1 MTTATYRQYS
11 GTAAE
16 LYQSFF
22 VPSIATPVSA
32 ELLGA
37 AALQPGTR
45 VLDVA
50 CGTGVVTRAAA
61 ERIGPTGSVT
71 GIDVAP
77 DMIAVA
83 RTIPSGGAPI
93 TWQEA
98 DAASLPLP
106 DESFDVG
113 LCQMGLM
120 FMEDRA
126 GALGELHRVL
136 APGGRVVVNTPGRI
150 QHPFQVM
157 EQAIADTLD
166 PSLGAFVSAVFS
178 MHDPSVLAGLL
189 QEAGFGDVS
198 WKEYSAI
205 FDLPGPVEFLW
216 NYINLTPM
224 GALVG
229 DAPDAAKA
237 AMERQV
243 VAGWAPHVVNGR
255 MPVEQP
261 MALAWGVRS
270 WNDPT
275 AGSES

>member
-1 MTTATYRQYS
+1 MTTATYRHYS

-32 ELLGA
+32 ELLRT

-61 ERIGPTGSVT
+61 ELIAPTGSVT
-71 GIDVAP
+71 GIDLAP
-77 DMIAVA
+77 DMIEVA
-83 RTIPSGGAPI
+83 RSIPAGGAPI
-93 TWQEA
+93 AWQAA

-106 DESFDVG
+106 DRSYDVV

-126 GALGELHRVL
+126 GALRELHRVL

-150 QHPFQVM
+150 QPLFEVM
-157 EQAIADTLD
+157 EQAIADNLD
-166 PSLGAFVSAVFS
+166 PRLGAFVSAVFS
-178 MHDPSVLAGLL
+178 MHDPSVLADLL
-189 QEAGFGDVS
+189 REAGFGNVAS
-198 WKEYSAI
+198 REYSAV
-205 FDLPGPVEFLW
+205 FDLPGPLEFLW

-224 GALVG
+224 GALVA
-229 DAPDAAKA
+229 DAPEEARA

-243 VAGWAPHVVNGR
+243 LEGWASSVVDGR
-255 MPVEQP
+255 LPVEQP

-270 WNDPT
+270 
-275 AGSES
+275 

>member
-1 MTTATYRQYS
+1 MTSATYRRYS
-11 GTAAE
+11 GRAAE

-22 VPSIATPVSA
+22 VPSIATPVSG
-32 ELLGA
+32 ELLRN
-37 AALQPGTR
+37 AALRPGAR

-61 ERIGPTGSVT
+61 EQVGPTGSVT

-83 RTIPSGGAPI
+83 KTIPAGGAPI

-106 DESFDVG
+106 DEFYDVG

-126 GALGELHRVL
+126 GALGELRRVL
-136 APGGRVVVNTPGRI
+136 KRGGRVVINTPGRI
-150 QHPFQVM
+150 QPLFEAM
-157 EQAIADTLD
+157 ERAIAENLD
-166 PSLGAFVSAVFS
+166 PGLGAFVRAVFS
-178 MHDPSVLAGLL
+178 MHDPRALEGLL
-189 QEAGFGDVS
+189 QEAGFGDVTS
-198 WKEYSAI
+198 KEYTAT
-205 FDLPGPVEFLW
+205 FDLPGPAEFLW

-224 GALVG
+224 GPLVA
-229 DAPDAAKA
+229 DAPEEARAAI
-237 AMERQV
+237 ERQV
-243 VAGWAPHVVNGR
+243 VEAWTPSVVDGR
-255 MPVEQP
+255 TPVEQP

-270 WNDPT
+270 
-275 AGSES
+275 